1 MTSKQK
7 ALSVLLPSC
16 SVCYGWAIADRVA
29 RTGWH
34 ATTAAGL
41 RVYLG
46 RNADE
51 AADRARA
58 LGPLFGALAR

>member
-7 ALSVLLPSC
+7 ALSALLPSC
-16 SVCYGWAIADRVA
+16 SVCYGWAISDRVA

-41 RVYLG
+41 TVYLG

-51 AADRARA
+51 ATERARA